1 MCGICGFI
9 DISNDPQSDQI
20 IRKMNDVLH
29 HRGPDDDGYWS
40 QRDLGIYF
48 GHKRLSI
55 LDLSKNGSQPF
66 QSSSGRY
73 IIIFNGEIYNFQ
85 SIKKKINKS
94 WKSNSDT
101 EVLVE
106 CIDAYGLEKTLS
118 MIKGMFAFALWDS
131 YKKELVICR
140 DRIGE
145 KPLYYGFE
153 NNTFFFASE
162 LQSIAQHPKF
172 QKKINFGALSKYFT
186 NGYIPAPFSIYE
198 NIKKLI
204 PGTYLKVSYKNLLE
218 KNFHS
223 IHPVSYWNY
232 NDRFD
237 QLNMNN
243 RNLSEEDILH
253 NLDSLLSDSIKM
265 QSISDVPIGVF
276 LSGGIDSSLVTSI
289 MQNQSISP
297 IKTFTIGFDDN
308 DFDEAEYARD
318 IAKYLNTDH
327 HSLYIGNK
335 DIIDS
340 IDSISKVY
348 DEPFADSSQIP
359 THLLCKMTKKHVTV
373 SLSGDGGDE
382 LFYGYMRYSFT
393 KEVWSKIKFIPRP
406 LRLIIAKL
414 IKHTPEKNLNLLFNW
429 VKFVIQSYKNNNKSI
444 GTLLKRSYTLFYA
457 RTDTELYKILI
468 SKWIEPNDFV
478 LRQFS
483 DEQSYGELHALP
495 RKSYGIKNHMM
506 SYDILSYLP
515 DDILVKVDRAAMN
528 VSLETRVPML
538 DVDVL
543 EFAMQIPNNIK
554 AKNNQKW
561 ILKELLKKY
570 LPNDLIDRPKMGFGV
585 PLKEWLRN
593 ELKDWASDLLSESR
607 IKKQGLL
614 NHKEVSKKLSQ
625 HLSGTHDWHAH
636 LWQILIFQQWIEKE

>member
-1 MCGICGFI
+1 
-9 DISNDPQSDQI
+9 
-20 IRKMNDVLH
+20 
-29 HRGPDDDGYWS
+29 
-40 QRDLGIYF
+40 
-48 GHKRLSI
+48 
-55 LDLSKNGSQPF
+55 
-66 QSSSGRY
+66 
-73 IIIFNGEIYNFQ
+73 
-85 SIKKKINKS
+85 
-94 WKSNSDT
+94 
-101 EVLVE
+101 
-106 CIDAYGLEKTLS
+106 
-118 MIKGMFAFALWDS
+118 
-131 YKKELVICR
+131 
-140 DRIGE
+140 
-145 KPLYYGFE
+145 
-153 NNTFFFASE
+153 
-162 LQSIAQHPKF
+162 
-172 QKKINFGALSKYFT
+172 
-186 NGYIPAPFSIYE
+186 
-198 NIKKLI
+198 
-204 PGTYLKVSYKNLLE
+204 
-218 KNFHS
+218 
-223 IHPVSYWNY
+223 
-232 NDRFD
+232 
-237 QLNMNN
+237 MNN

-297 IKTFTIGFDDN
+297 IKTFTIGFDDKG
-308 DFDEAEYARD
+308 FDEAEYASD

-414 IKHTPEKNLNLLFNW
+414 IKHTPEKNLNVLFNW
-429 VKFVIQSYKNNNKSI
+429 VKYVIQSYKNNNKSI

-495 RKSYGIKNHMM
+495 KNHM
-506 SYDILSYLP
+506 
-515 DDILVKVDRAAMN
+515 
-528 VSLETRVPML
+528 
-538 DVDVL
+538 
-543 EFAMQIPNNIK
+543 
-554 AKNNQKW
+554 
-561 ILKELLKKY
+561 
-570 LPNDLIDRPKMGFGV
+570 
-585 PLKEWLRN
+585 
-593 ELKDWASDLLSESR
+593 ELK
-607 IKKQGLL
+607 I
-614 NHKEVSKKLSQ
+614 
-625 HLSGTHDWHAH
+625 
-636 LWQILIFQQWIEKE
+636 I